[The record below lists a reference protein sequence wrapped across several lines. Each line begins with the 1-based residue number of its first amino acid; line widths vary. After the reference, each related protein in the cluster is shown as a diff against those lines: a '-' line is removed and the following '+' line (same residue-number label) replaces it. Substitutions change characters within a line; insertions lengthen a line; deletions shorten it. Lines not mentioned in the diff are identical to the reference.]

1 MNFKNLAFKICY
13 FLILFETFEKVKNL
27 AARPEW
33 SSFLLVAELVVV
45 VEPVEAK
52 PVIKKAGTED
62 LVKRTRLPKSL

>member
-33 SSFLLVAELVVV
+33 SSFLLVAELV
-45 VEPVEAK
+45 EASNK
-52 PVIKKAGTED
+52 KSGNGGRIK
-62 LVKRTRLPKSL
+62 LPKSV